1 MSPLTIKTLILI
13 AGVILMAVG
22 FTLNHF
28 HIGNKNVRYI
38 LTAIGVGI
46 TIFALVQLSIDIG
59 TALFGVEGVNARMQ
73 KPNP

>member
-1 MSPLTIKTLILI
+1 MSPLTIKILILA
-13 AGVILMAVG
+13 AGVIIIASG

-28 HIGNKNVRYI
+28 HVGNKDVRYI

-46 TIFALVQLSIDIG
+46 AVFVLVQLSTDIG
-59 TALFGVEGVNARMQ
+59 TALFGVESVNARMS

>member
-1 MSPLTIKTLILI
+1 MSPLTIKILILA

-28 HIGNKNVRYI
+28 HVGNEDVRYI
-38 LTAIGVGI
+38 ITAIGVGI
-46 TIFALVQLSIDIG
+46 TIFALVQLSTDIG
-59 TALFGVEGVNARMQ
+59 TALFGIEGVNTRTP

>member
-13 AGVILMAVG
+13 AGVILVAVG

-46 TIFALVQLSIDIG
+46 TVFALVQLSTDIG
-59 TALFGVEGVNARMQ
+59 TALFGVEGVNARMP

>member
-46 TIFALVQLSIDIG
+46 TVFALVQLSTDIG
-59 TALFGVEGVNARMQ
+59 TALFSVEGVNARML

>member
-28 HIGNKNVRYI
+28 RIGNKNVR
-38 LTAIGVGI
+38 
-46 TIFALVQLSIDIG
+46 
-59 TALFGVEGVNARMQ
+59 
-73 KPNP
+73 

>member
-1 MSPLTIKTLILI
+1 MSQLTIKILIL
-13 AGVILMAVG
+13 ATGVIILATG

-28 HIGNKNVRYI
+28 RVGNKNVRYI

-46 TIFALVQLSIDIG
+46 TVFALVQLSVDIG
-59 TALFGVEGVNARMQ
+59 TALFDVEGVNARMP

>member
-1 MSPLTIKTLILI
+1 MSPLTIKALILA
-13 AGVILMAVG
+13 AGVILMAIG

-38 LTAIGVGI
+38 LTAISVSI
-46 TIFALVQLSIDIG
+46 TVFALVHLSTDIG
-59 TALFGVEGVNARMQ
+59 TTLFGIKGVNTRMP

>member
-46 TIFALVQLSIDIG
+46 TVFALVQLSTDIG
-59 TALFGVEGVNARMQ
+59 TALFGGEGVNARMP

>member
-1 MSPLTIKTLILI
+1 MSPLTIKILIL
-13 AGVILMAVG
+13 ATGVIIMAAG

-28 HIGNKNVRYI
+28 HVGNKDIRYI

-46 TIFALVQLSIDIG
+46 TIFALIQLSTDIG
-59 TALFGVEGVNARMQ
+59 TALFGVEGINAKMQ

>member
-46 TIFALVQLSIDIG
+46 TVFALVQLSTDIG
-59 TALFGVEGVNARMQ
+59 TTLFGVEGVNARMP